1 MPSKQQSALCRHA
14 TFRRVQRGLHA
25 RHSKGTA
32 TAISGYNL
40 HLSPCHGLLLY
51 GSPALEWLWQDGS
64 LQGASAA
71 SRLARA
77 LFHRHD
83 DSGPLRPTRNR
94 SLPAAHLHPS
104 LQAQYLGLA
113 LRRGSA
119 EVVRRTLLDNGIAGI
134 AKDTR
139 VSIAHFER
147 LCALLT
153 EATVAVPARS
163 LPSPRWHAS
172 ARETAPSRRDGL
184 SHALVA
190 GLDGVDVFLAY
201 VWATATSKAD
211 LRTFL
216 HALSEHVQQHHHH
229 NHRPVDRNGQKN
241 EPLTPL
247 SPGCEHNKGLD
258 GSTLFTSAAALPWSD
273 DFSKQWETDVFG
285 AEVHYLLGGGSVAVA
300 PSAPELEHLHA
311 GRVGAAAL
319 ERLAFTAVARHGC
332 APEVVQEHHGWR
344 GQPPMAD
351 CVEACLR
358 EALGLALW
366 DPHAGRYRP
375 ELLPPTADPEV
386 VRFFAGAVAGGDP
399 IGGDAGRRW
408 YDLCSGRPGLH
419 YMLGTNP
426 EGRDRVCGDGGDEG
440 SGCSGGSGGSGG
452 SGVRDRGGRSNAYE
466 LFPSPSSYTVALS
479 SLLRQPVT
487 PPGSDALR
495 PVWPGSLLEWRL
507 EGCERHP
514 VIVMR
519 RRRAPPAPGRRSDQG
534 GSRDDKGIQD
544 GGGQDDRGGSG
555 GGSGGGGHP
564 NEETLRLTF
573 HGQRHCY
580 MMRDAAL
587 SAPAWLHGV
596 RSAWLALWE
605 REGQLPRLTRAAAAR
620 LLVTAP
626 HMKASHKSAEAD
638 ELGPRERPGGL

>member
-229 NHRPVDRNGQKN
+229 HNHRPVDRNGQKN

-247 SPGCEHNKGLD
+247 SPGCDHNKGLD

-386 VRFFAGAVAGGDP
+386 VRFFAGAGAGGRV
-399 IGGDAGRRW
+399 GRRA
-408 YDLCSGRPGLH
+408 D
-419 YMLGTNP
+419 
-426 EGRDRVCGDGGDEG
+426 GDGALFAA
-440 SGCSGGSGGSGG
+440 GGWAGAD
-452 SGVRDRGGRSNAYE
+452 VRCG
-466 LFPSPSSYTVALS
+466 
-479 SLLRQPVT
+479 
-487 PPGSDALR
+487 
-495 PVWPGSLLEWRL
+495 
-507 EGCERHP
+507 
-514 VIVMR
+514 
-519 RRRAPPAPGRRSDQG
+519 PA
-534 GSRDDKGIQD
+534 
-544 GGGQDDRGGSG
+544 
-555 GGSGGGGHP
+555 GGGGCGRTSHQGGTGRRGHP
-564 NEETLRLTF
+564 CR
-573 HGQRHCY
+573 QWR
-580 MMRDAAL
+580 
-587 SAPAWLHGV
+587 
-596 RSAWLALWE
+596 
-605 REGQLPRLTRAAAAR
+605 
-620 LLVTAP
+620 
-626 HMKASHKSAEAD
+626 
-638 ELGPRERPGGL
+638 GG